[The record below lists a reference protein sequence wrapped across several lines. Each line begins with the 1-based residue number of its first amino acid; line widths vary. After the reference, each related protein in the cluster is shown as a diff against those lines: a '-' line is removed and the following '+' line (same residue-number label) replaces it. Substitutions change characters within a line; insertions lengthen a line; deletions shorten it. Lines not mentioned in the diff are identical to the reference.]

1 MMRVYIETY
10 GCQMNEYDSEIV
22 KSLLIDHDY
31 NLVDNPEQAE
41 IILLNTCSVREHA
54 GRKVIARVHALR
66 HLKNGRQKK
75 IGLLGCVPTNYRQE
89 LIDNK
94 KLPIDFI
101 AGPDSYK
108 KLPYLIEQHLE
119 SGARTFDIRLSRS
132 ETYSDVHPFRAQ
144 GVNGWIAVMR
154 GCDNFCTFCVVPYT
168 RGRERSRSVESVV
181 NEARRLAECGYKQ
194 VTLLGQNVNSYKH
207 DEHDFAYLLEKVSEV
222 DGIERIRFISP
233 HPKDFPRSLL
243 RVMAEKKICKHI
255 HLPLQAGNSRILDM
269 MRRTYSKEEFLHL
282 VQEIRD
288 CYPDMALTTDIIVGF
303 PTETDAE
310 FDDTVDVVAQVE
322 FDSAF
327 IFKYSERKGT
337 IAARKYPDDVPE
349 TVKTERIVRL
359 NELQKEI
366 SLKKNSA
373 HIGQEHA
380 VLIESMTTKKSQ
392 TDVQGRNDGNKL
404 VILPG
409 GDYRIADF
417 VRAKIVDASAHVLKG
432 IVTSVAPEKSTIH
445 SF

>member
-1 MMRVYIETY
+1 MNVYIETY

-22 KSLLIDHDY
+22 KSLLLENDY
-31 NLVDNPEQAE
+31 ILVDNPEQAD

-54 GRKVIARVHALR
+54 SRKVIARVHALR
-66 HLKNGRQKK
+66 HLNNGRQKK
-75 IGLLGCVPTNYRQE
+75 IGLLGCMPTNYRRE
-89 LIDNK
+89 LINDK

-108 KLPYLIEQHLE
+108 RLASLIDEHID
-119 SGARTFDIRLSRS
+119 SGKRTFDIRLSRS

-144 GVNGWIAVMR
+144 GVNAWIAVMR
-154 GCDNFCTFCVVPYT
+154 GCDNYCTFCVVPYT
-168 RGRERSRSVESVV
+168 RGRERSRSVESIV
-181 NEARRLAECGYKQ
+181 NEARRLAKCGYKQ
-194 VTLLGQNVNSYKH
+194 VTLLGQNVNSYQH
-207 DEHDFAYLLEKVSEV
+207 SEHDFGYLLDKVSEV
-222 DGIERIRFISP
+222 DGLERIRFTSP

-243 RVMAEKKICKHI
+243 RVVAENDKVCKHI
-255 HLPLQAGNSRILDM
+255 HLPLQAGNTRILDM
-269 MRRTYSKEEFLHL
+269 MNRTYSKEEFLDL
-282 VQEIRD
+282 VHEIRD
-288 CYPDMALTTDIIVGF
+288 FYPDMVLSTDIIVGF
-303 PTETDAE
+303 PTETETE
-310 FDDTVDVVAQVE
+310 FDDTVDVVAHVA

-349 TVKTERIVRL
+349 AIKTERIVRL

-366 SLKKNSA
+366 SLKKNKA
-373 HIGQEHA
+373 HIGQEHK
-380 VLIESMTTKKSQ
+380 VLIESMTTKKSH

-409 GDYRIADF
+409 GDYCTGDF

-432 IVTSVAPEKSTIH
+432 IVTSVVHAV
-445 SF
+445 